1 MDNNNYEE
9 LKGSAKTFLQAVTS
23 DNLYYGL
30 FLLAVLIVALKLVD
44 LIFRPWKKKKTSI
57 HMSFLKGCLKA
68 FLIITIGMKICSLSE
83 TLSGFTSQIL
93 MSSSLIVVVLGFVFQ
108 EGLSNIVHGFIL
120 SIFKPFQIGDRVM
133 ITIDGEGITGYIES
147 IDLRSTIIKNVVNS
161 SHVIVP
167 NSKMDMC
174 VIDNSYFDSNSVSS
188 NFLDI
193 SITYESNLE
202 KAIAVVSQVI
212 AAHPYV
218 QTARKE
224 KNITEP
230 VAVLVRDLGDSGIYL
245 RASVMTKTVEEN
257 FAACSDIRRTLVA
270 CFDQESDLE
279 FAYPHVQIVKE

>member
-57 HMSFLKGCLKA
+57 HISFLKGCLKA

-193 SITYESNLE
+193 SISLDNL
-202 KAIAVVSQVI
+202 
-212 AAHPYV
+212 
-218 QTARKE
+218 
-224 KNITEP
+224 
-230 VAVLVRDLGDSGIYL
+230 L
-245 RASVMTKTVEEN
+245 
-257 FAACSDIRRTLVA
+257 
-270 CFDQESDLE
+270 
-279 FAYPHVQIVKE
+279 QINYFSIPLK

>member
-57 HMSFLKGCLKA
+57 HISFLKGCLKA

-257 FAACSDIRRTLVA
+257 FAACSDIRRNLVA
-270 CFDQESDLE
+270 CFNQEPDLE